1 MSFIE
6 KHKAWLLPLLGLGV
20 LGVGYMNFR
29 TFQGDAPA
37 AESAAPEPA
46 PATGAP
52 SAAGTPP
59 APEVPAEEP
68 APASGDL
75 WADLKPLAVLPGSLA
90 DEDGLRKRARLP
102 LDSEL
107 GEVGAASVAKPAWAS
122 LSSPS
127 GPPAAH
133 REAMAEAPAP
143 APEVEFLLHGPQ
155 GSSAWFGGRG
165 YRPGE
170 RLQGSAYSVSR
181 IGRDFVEL
189 SGPGGKILETTTSIH
204 AAGLRPDQTPEAP

>member
-29 TFQGDAPA
+29 TFQGETPA

-46 PATGAP
+46 L
-52 SAAGTPP
+52 AAGAPP

-102 LDSEL
+102 LDPEL
-107 GEVGAASVAKPAWAS
+107 GEAGAAAVAKPTWAS

-127 GPPAAH
+127 VQPAAH
-133 REAMAEAPAP
+133 REAVAEAPVP

-155 GSSAWFGGRG
+155 GSSAWFDGRG